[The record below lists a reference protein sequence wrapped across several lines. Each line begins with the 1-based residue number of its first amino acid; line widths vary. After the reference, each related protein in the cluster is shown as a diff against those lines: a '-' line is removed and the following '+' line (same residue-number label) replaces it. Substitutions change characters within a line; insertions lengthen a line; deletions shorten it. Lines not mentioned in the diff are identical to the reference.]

1 MLNQY
6 NKILVFDFE
15 TTGLYAYTDQI
26 IEIGA
31 LLIEREGLFETE
43 KELSILLQADKKL
56 PDVIK
61 NITGITDE
69 MLLRD
74 GVPQEVGF
82 RELFNLIDQ
91 DTLLCAYN
99 IQFDL
104 SFLLHYIKKYHKVT
118 YTFKQDI
125 LDVMALFKDRHPF
138 PHKLDQAVKTYQ
150 VDIPNTHRALD
161 DVKATY
167 EVMKKMASEQN
178 NLEKYV
184 NVIGFNPKYRIADAS
199 RLPYVKYIP
208 QYGGRREI
216 EKS

>member
-1 MLNQY
+1 MLNSF

-15 TTGLYAYTDQI
+15 TTGLYPSNSQI

-31 LLIEREGLFETE
+31 LLIEKKDGIEHIQ
-43 KELSILLQADKKL
+43 ELSLLLNADVV
-56 PDVIK
+56 PEIITS
-61 NITGITDE
+61 ITGITKQ
-69 MLLRD
+69 MLNQH

-82 RELFNLIDQ
+82 QQLFDMIDDQ
-91 DTLLCAYN
+91 TLLIAYN

-104 SFLLHYIKKYHKVT
+104 SFLLQYIKTLHNRNYK
-118 YTFKQDI
+118 FKNPI
-125 LDVMALFKDRHPF
+125 LDVMAVYKDRHPY
-138 PHKLDQAVKTYQ
+138 PHKLDNVVITYQ
-150 VDIPNTHRALD
+150 IEIPNTHRALD

-167 EVMKKMASEQN
+167 EALKKMGNELD

-184 NVIGFNPKYRIADAS
+184 NVLGFNSKYPPRQDTMLS
-199 RLPYVKYIP
+199 YVRYVP

>member
-1 MLNQY
+1 MLDQY
-6 NKILVFDFE
+6 KKILIFDFE
-15 TTGLYAYTDQI
+15 TTGLYAYSDQI
-26 IEIGA
+26 IEVGA
-31 LLIEREGLFETE
+31 LLIERDGLFESQ
-43 KELSILLQADKKL
+43 KELSLLLQADKRL
-56 PDVIK
+56 PDIIK
-61 NITGITDE
+61 NITGITDD

-82 RELFNLIDQ
+82 RELFNLIDK

-104 SFLLHYIKKYHKVT
+104 SFLLHYIKKYHQQT
-118 YTFKQDI
+118 YMFKNPI
-125 LDVMALFKDRHPF
+125 LDVKALFKDRHPF

-150 VDIPNTHRALD
+150 VSVPNTHRALD

-167 EVMKKMASEQN
+167 EVMRKMALEQD

-184 NVIGFNPKYRIADAS
+184 NVIGFNPKYRVNES
-199 RLPYVKYIP
+199 TKLPYVKYVA

>member
-1 MLNQY
+1 MLENY
-6 NKILVFDFE
+6 KKILIFDFE
-15 TTGLYAYTDQI
+15 TTGLYPNQDQI

-31 LLIEREGLFETE
+31 LLIEKDGFFETK
-43 KELSILLQADKKL
+43 KELSVLLQADKRL
-56 PDVIK
+56 PDIIT

-74 GVPQEVGF
+74 GVSQEIGF
-82 RELFNLIDQ
+82 RELFNMIDK

-104 SFLLHYIKKYHKVT
+104 SFLLYYIKTYHDSM
-118 YTFKQDI
+118 YQFKNPI
-125 LDVMALFKDRHPF
+125 LDVMALYKDRHPY

-150 VDIPNTHRALD
+150 VEVPNTHRALD
-161 DVKATY
+161 DVKATL
-167 EVMKKMASEQN
+167 EVMRNMAEEKN

-184 NVIGFNPKYRIADAS
+184 NMIGYNPKYPIKQSAKLS
-199 RLPYVKYIP
+199 YVKYLP